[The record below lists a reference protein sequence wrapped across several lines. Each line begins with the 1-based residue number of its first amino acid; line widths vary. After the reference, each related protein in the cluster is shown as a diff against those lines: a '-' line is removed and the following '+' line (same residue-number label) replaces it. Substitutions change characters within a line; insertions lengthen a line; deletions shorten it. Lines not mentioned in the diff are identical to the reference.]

1 MLDPLNWP
9 QVLFVAGPD
18 VARDPAPI
26 LRTVVSAF
34 GIATTWYGS
43 IYPFLVNP
51 KLLDRATEAMELA
64 DAGMPTDL
72 SWLSEMSIPL
82 FISFMAVQLM
92 HEIAHQLV
100 AKSRNFEAT
109 VPTLVPSVLSGITSS
124 ITSLKSSPKN
134 KQDLVDFAVAGPL
147 PGMIGSILLLC
158 YGLALTA
165 TADASMVQTFPGI
178 PLVIL
183 RQSSLGGGLIDI
195 FLGNGV
201 LNVPASAEGAQA
213 LASTLIALHPFAVA
227 GFFALVVNALALV
240 PAGSKCLVCVVIVT
254 SAAYNLLLTIP
265 SQSLKRKERM
275 VAEYRWPYS
284 ADQDVKQSRSQH

>member
-26 LRTVVSAF
+26 LRTVISAF
-34 GIATTWYGS
+34 GIATTWYAS

-51 KLLDRATEAMELA
+51 KLLDRATESMELA
-64 DAGMPTDL
+64 DAGIQTDL
-72 SWLSEMSIPL
+72 SWLSELSVPL
-82 FISFMAVQLM
+82 FLSFMSLQLI
-92 HEIAHQLV
+92 HEIAHQAV
-100 AKSRNFEAT
+100 AKSKNFEAT
-109 VPTLVPSVLSGITSS
+109 IPTLVPSVMSGITSS

-134 KQDLVDFAVAGPL
+134 KQDLVDFALAGPL
-147 PGMIGSILLLC
+147 TGMIGSIVLLC
-158 YGLALTA
+158 IGLVLTA
-165 TADASMVQTFPGI
+165 TADASLVQSFPGI

-213 LASTLIALHPFAVA
+213 LASTLISLHPLAVA
-227 GFFALVVNALALV
+227 GFVSLLVNALALV
-240 PAGSKCLVCVVIVT
+240 PAGSKCLSSRNT
-254 SAAYNLLLTIP
+254 SFFSCT
-265 SQSLKRKERM
+265 SLITFFESSL
-275 VAEYRWPYS
+275 P
-284 ADQDVKQSRSQH
+284 

>member
-82 FISFMAVQLM
+82 FVSFMAVQLI
-92 HEIAHQLV
+92 HEIAHQIV

-147 PGMIGSILLLC
+147 TGMIGSILLLC

-240 PAGSKCLVCVVIVT
+240 PAGSKCLDCVVIVT
-254 SAAYNLLLTIP
+254 SAAYSLLLTIP